1 MKQLRV
7 HTQTPHLCR
16 KTIHTTQPTNE
27 LQEQPE
33 GSTASRAETKRTAS
47 RTQLALQ
54 SMCRRPNTRSRNG
67 ELRVT
72 SSTADAQHVWTLKCE
87 PAGGK
92 TAVGHAVTFPT
103 DAQRA
108 TCVHSSRG
116 HTGGRPLTKDSRV
129 IRLLKTCVTTAV
141 RIFLVL

>member
-72 SSTADAQHVWTLKCE
+72 SSTADARVDVK
-87 PAGGK
+87 
-92 TAVGHAVTFPT
+92 V
-103 DAQRA
+103 R
-108 TCVHSSRG
+108 TCWRENSCRTRG
-116 HTGGRPLTKDSRV
+116 HLPHRRTTGHMCALVKRTHGRKTSDEGLT
-129 IRLLKTCVTTAV
+129 CH
-141 RIFLVL
+141 